1 VLACGQQDEGHDLS
15 LLAKLPLKC
24 VTRIVKEDPV
34 LRRRRKLVS
43 ALDRQLCVVEARIR
57 GEHYSQVRKRKRVDA
72 QGRQVVEEQHCI
84 LRPWFFER
92 DNGWY
97 VQCKFG
103 NRAILLSHS
112 SNAAFAD
119 SLEGVAGVL
128 SVLRDAANS
137 GELDLPILLMTKG
150 RA

>member
-1 VLACGQQDEGHDLS
+1 MGQFSVEIS
-15 LLAKLPLKC
+15 TLPGSILNGN
-24 VTRIVKEDPV
+24 
-34 LRRRRKLVS
+34 
-43 ALDRQLCVVEARIR
+43 QQ
-57 GEHYSQVRKRKRVDA
+57 HA
-72 QGRQVVEEQHCI
+72 QGRQMVEEQHCI
-84 LRPWFFER
+84 VRPWFFER

-103 NRAILLSHS
+103 NRAILLSNS